1 MSNAIIRLRR
11 GTEANW
17 TNSDPQ
23 PGGEV
28 LKLGEPGYETDTG
41 RLKIGDGINGW
52 NNLNYIAGGA
62 SVNEEELQ
70 DLIGNNFLIAG
81 SGIGVNYNDNL
92 NIVTISNS
100 GVTSVANFGDNK
112 LLTSNGTSTGINAEN
127 NLTFDGTNLNIT
139 TVGNDSSLIFNHSD
153 TPSLIITNNPDDSDN
168 SISSTDYSLS
178 LYGPNIFLNGSGLYS
193 IGQFSHDGSMTIDDG
208 LSAPTPIYNLGA
220 SSGNTA
226 ISYGLD
232 KQIQTLSLNGSS
244 VNFTKGT
251 GWNLANQ
258 SVDVLLNMSV
268 TSTTTV
274 AFDSNFV
281 TDWYTSLPVFSS
293 GTYLTLLRSVGSGV
307 VQGHYLGKK
316 L

>member
-52 NNLNYIAGGA
+52 NNLNY
-62 SVNEEELQ
+62 
-70 DLIGNNFLIAG
+70 NFLIAG
-81 SGIGVNYNDNL
+81 SGIGVNYNDSL

-100 GVTSVANFGDNK
+100 GVTNVSNFGDNR
-112 LLTSNGTSTGINAEN
+112 LLTSNGTSTGINAES
-127 NLTFDGTNLNIT
+127 NLTYDNQTLSLGSGSINAYGNINGSYFTMWDGNI
-139 TVGNDSSLIFNHSD
+139 NNSSVTIYNEAAFVIDINSD
-153 TPSLIITNNPDDSDN
+153 TL
-168 SISSTDYSLS
+168 LS
-178 LYGPNIFLNGSGLYS
+178 LDKDNCHIYSSGLNT
-193 IGQFSHDGSMTIDDG
+193 IGQFNHDGSMTIDDG

-232 KQIQTLSLNGSS
+232 KQIQTLTLNGSS

-268 TSTTTV
+268 TNTTTV